1 MKRRNFLAISI
12 SIFCFPFFLIIERKK
27 LIIRDG
33 WILKED
39 DINEV

>member
-12 SIFCFPFFLIIERKK
+12 SIFCFPFFFNYRKKKK

-39 DINEV
+39 DI